1 MAIDLA
7 PVVKFVRS
15 RTNAKGRTVDLCLAA
30 MIVVVGLAA
39 LIVVVGLAAVIVVVG
54 LAAVIVCRCR
64 DDSRDR
70 RSRSRDRRD
79 DSRER
84 RRNDSR
90 DRRRDDRGDGGGKR
104 GYSPVHRRGQSP
116 PLSPS
121 PVKDILS
128 PTIPSPS
135 EKLKE
140 LEESGDSIAN

>member
-1 MAIDLA
+1 VI
-7 PVVKFVRS
+7 
-15 RTNAKGRTVDLCLAA
+15 
-30 MIVVVGLAA
+30 
-39 LIVVVGLAAVIVVVG
+39 VGLAAVIVMMT
-54 LAAVIVCRCR
+54 AV
-64 DDSRDR
+64 
-70 RSRSRDRRD
+70 
-79 DSRER
+79 
-84 RRNDSR
+84 
-90 DRRRDDRGDGGGKR
+90 RRDDRGDGGGKR